1 MQTEEEIFGRGS
13 LRNSWSGTCGTKVR
27 AVCENI
33 EKEEE
38 LYALCANG
46 EEPGR
51 KEPA

>member
-1 MQTEEEIFGRGS
+1 MKRN
-13 LRNSWSGTCGTKVR
+13 LRRPRKPRRIKGGAKVR
-27 AVCENI
+27 AVCENS

-51 KEPA
+51 KELA

>member
-13 LRNSWSGTCGTKVR
+13 L
-27 AVCENI
+27 NI